1 LTCQFSMLQSCSIL
15 HMILIMRLNFSN
27 FYLFITIWIA
37 KLSLFNNSCT
47 ICLDFKIYEITSHG
61 LEDPWVTNKLP
72 SLIDWCVCLQKY
84 MSKFNDALFKAKLLS
99 WWVKGC
105 NMCNVDL
112 DHNIM
117 AQQAP
122 NNEMWVI
129 RKSDIGPR

>member
-1 LTCQFSMLQSCSIL
+1 MTCQFSMLQTCSIL

-27 FYLFITIWIA
+27 FLFIYYNLNCKTI
-37 KLSLFNNSCT
+37 NNSCI
-47 ICLDFKIYEITSHG
+47 ICLNLKIYEITFHG
-61 LEDPWVTNKLP
+61 LEDPWVTNKQP

-84 MSKFNDALFKAKLLS
+84 ISKFNDALFKAKLLS
-99 WWVKGC
+99 WWAKGC
-105 NMCNVDL
+105 SMCKVDL

-122 NNEMWVI
+122 INEMWII